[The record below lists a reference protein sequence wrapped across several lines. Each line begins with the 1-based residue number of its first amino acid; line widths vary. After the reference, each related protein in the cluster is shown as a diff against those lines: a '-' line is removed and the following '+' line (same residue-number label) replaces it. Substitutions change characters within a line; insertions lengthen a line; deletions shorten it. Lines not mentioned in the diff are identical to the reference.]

1 MTRLPVISG
10 REAVRAL
17 EKIGYQV
24 SHQTGS
30 HVIMRLEWP
39 GCVT

>member
-1 MTRLPVISG
+1 MTRLPVIPG
-10 REAVRAL
+10 REAVRAF

-24 SHQTGS
+24 SHQTGR
-30 HVIMRLEWP
+30 HVIMRRELP